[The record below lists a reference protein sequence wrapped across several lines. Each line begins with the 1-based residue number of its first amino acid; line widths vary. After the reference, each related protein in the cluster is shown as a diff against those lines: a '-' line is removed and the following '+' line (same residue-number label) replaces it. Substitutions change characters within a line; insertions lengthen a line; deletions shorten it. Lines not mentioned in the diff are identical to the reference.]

1 MVSGVSPRCY
11 QFFRENMWENEADPG
26 PEGDGT
32 DGLQHFG
39 DRCGGEPAKATPGGW
54 DKVLGMSSCAKIP

>member
-1 MVSGVSPRCY
+1 
-11 QFFRENMWENEADPG
+11 MWENEADPG